1 MSVYQKCIP
10 HEYHASIFEIPYKTL
25 KEQGIKS
32 LFFDLD
38 NTIIGYDEISLSK
51 DHVQLLKDL
60 QKDFKVIII
69 SNTSY
74 KRVSIALKD
83 IEIPFIWHA
92 KKPLKCG
99 FKKALK
105 MVKHGK
111 DEVIMIGDQLMT
123 DVYGSTR
130 YGIKAIL
137 IRSVKRK
144 SDRKITQFNRKL
156 ENIILKKIKKNL
168 PELYESRL
176 KQYVQDH

>member
-10 HEYHASIFEIPYKTL
+10 LAYYASIFEIPYKDF
-25 KEQGIKS
+25 KKQGVNS

-38 NTIIGYDEISLSK
+38 NTIIGYDEESLSK
-51 DHVQLLKDL
+51 DHIKLLSDL
-60 QKDFKVIII
+60 QKDFKIVII

-74 KRVSIALKD
+74 KRVSQALKE
-83 IEIPFIWHA
+83 IEIPFIWYA

-99 FKKALK
+99 FRKALK
-105 MVKHGK
+105 IVKDSQ

-137 IRSVKRK
+137 VRSVKRK

-156 ENIILKKIKKNL
+156 ENIVLKKIKKNL
-168 PELYESRL
+168 PDLYESRL